1 MGSVPEHTTMLSRTV
16 AGVLLSATSTNAGQ
30 LRGLLG
36 LRAAVPLDN
45 VLTHRAG
52 LPHAAATLQAAG
64 AECLLG

>member
-1 MGSVPEHTTMLSRTV
+1 MGSEPEHTTMLSCTV

-52 LPHAAATLQAAG
+52 LPHAAATST
-64 AECLLG
+64 